1 MAKSNK
7 RQNVGRPSTQMSTD
21 EKRSYPS
28 RKDSRTKR
36 RRAGMTTAASKPSKP
51 APSHAQASAKISD
64 NKYALLNLLD
74 GEFEDVRQKTLS
86 GKGKAIAQATREA
99 EQKLKRLRKPV
110 SKEVFDSTLD
120 LLGGL

>member
-1 MAKSNK
+1 MWEDLLRRS
-7 RQNVGRPSTQMSTD
+7 STEQ
-21 EKRSYPS
+21 KRSYPS

-74 GEFEDVRQKTLS
+74 GEFEDVRQRTLS